1 MQGQS
6 DQADSFKKCV
16 EEAAVVLRS
25 QINHKNEATTLKKL
39 LGGLNIPRALTS
51 EHTGETGWKM
61 SKAFD
66 IEPLNP
72 YSLDNWDEDLACS
85 NTKQSQESEGDE
97 QDRWDETEESELSEF
112 EDDEDIEN
120 YASERAIDTKLTE
133 DDKIEDLIYEEK
145 LWELIN
151 GKNVMINPEL
161 DEKEKI
167 AENSENEAGFSN
179 AENQDDDDDDDE
191 EENILALDL
200 QESSSDDESEQSIDE
215 DIQDNLQADKTR
227 LKDGGSPARQ
237 SNTTSRDEGE
247 DEEGYDEEHE
257 GPRKR
262 QRTSQSGRTP
272 WARRSDTDE
281 ERSRKKK
288 RSKSEKTRYRT
299 QEFIS
304 TSDEEDE

>member
-16 EEAAVVLRS
+16 EEAAVVLSS
-25 QINHKNEATTLKKL
+25 QINQKNGATTLKKL

-51 EHTGETGWKM
+51 EHTGQTGSKI
-61 SKAFD
+61 SKAFE

-72 YSLDNWDEDLACS
+72 YSLDNWDEDLACN
-85 NTKQSQESEGDE
+85 NTKQSQESERDE

-112 EDDEDIEN
+112 EVDEDIEN

-151 GKNVMINPEL
+151 GKNVMIKSEI

-167 AENSENEAGFSN
+167 AENSENEGGFSN
-179 AENQDDDDDDDE
+179 AENQDDDDDEE

-200 QESSSDDESEQSIDE
+200 QESSSDDESDQFIDE
-215 DIQDNLQADKTR
+215 DTPDNLQADKTS
-227 LKDGGSPARQ
+227 LQDGGSPTRQ
-237 SNTTSRDEGE
+237 PNTTSRDEGE
-247 DEEGYDEEHE
+247 DEDGYDEEHE

-262 QRTSQSGRTP
+262 QRTSRSGRTP
-272 WARRSDTDE
+272 WARRSDADD